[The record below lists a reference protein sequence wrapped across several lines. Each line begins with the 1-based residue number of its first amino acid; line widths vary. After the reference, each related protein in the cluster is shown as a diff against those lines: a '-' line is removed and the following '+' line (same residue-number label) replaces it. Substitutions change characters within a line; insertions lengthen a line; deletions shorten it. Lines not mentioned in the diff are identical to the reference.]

1 MLLLIGKIVYNKR
14 SKSLGGIYL
23 AKNTKQKKIIGSVVK
38 AFHIIDYI
46 AEEEREQGA
55 TEISEALGYGVSSTY
70 HLLNTLK
77 ECNLITQNTNT
88 KKYQLSLK
96 MWQLGMSAYRKN
108 HISIALKP
116 FLIDLKNKTGE
127 TSNLTVL
134 DRDKIV
140 YIAQE
145 ESDKLIKMFT
155 QTGASAPLHCT
166 AAGKIFLAYKT
177 KEKRDEILK
186 NYNLTYFTENTIT
199 DKEQLLKEL
208 DIVREQGYG
217 FDIEER
223 DEDVS
228 CVAAP
233 IFGLQDEVIASLSI
247 SGPNT
252 RFTERNI
259 KEWVNIITYT
269 AKEAT
274 SFLRSSK

>member
-1 MLLLIGKIVYNKR
+1 MTE
-14 SKSLGGIYL
+14 
-23 AKNTKQKKIIGSVVK
+23 NTKQKKIIGSVVK

-46 AEEEREQGA
+46 AESEREQGA

-77 ECNLITQNTNT
+77 ECNLITQNVNT

-96 MWQLGMSAYRKN
+96 MWQLGMKAYREN
-108 HISIALKP
+108 HISITLKP

-155 QTGASAPLHCT
+155 QIGASAPLHCT
-166 AAGKIFLAYKT
+166 AAGKIFLAYKSP
-177 KEKRDEILK
+177 EKRQEILK
-186 NYNLTYFTENTIT
+186 NYNLIKFTENTIT
-199 DKEQLLKEL
+199 DKDQLLKEL
-208 DIVREQGYG
+208 ENVRKIGYA

-233 IFGLQDEVIASLSI
+233 IFGLQNEVIASLSI

-252 RFTERNI
+252 RFTDHNI
-259 KEWVNIITYT
+259 KKWVNIIMHT
-269 AKEAT
+269 AAEAT

>member
-1 MLLLIGKIVYNKR
+1 MAENI
-14 SKSLGGIYL
+14 
-23 AKNTKQKKIIGSVVK
+23 KQKKIIGSVVK

-46 AEEEREQGA
+46 SEEEREQGA
-55 TEISEALGYGVSSTY
+55 TEISDALGYGVSATY

-77 ECNLITQNTNT
+77 ECNLITQNINT

-96 MWQLGMSAYRKN
+96 MWQLGMSAYRQN

-116 FLIDLKNKTGE
+116 FLVDLKNKTGE

-134 DRDKIV
+134 DKNKIV

-166 AAGKIFLAYKT
+166 AAGKIFLAYKSP
-177 KEKRDEILK
+177 EKRDEILK
-186 NYNLTYFTENTIT
+186 DYNLTYFTENTII
-199 DKEQLLKEL
+199 DKNQLLNEL
-208 DIVREQGYG
+208 VKVSELGYG

-233 IFGLQDEVIASLSI
+233 IFGLHDEVIACLSI
-247 SGPNT
+247 SGPHN
-252 RFTERNI
+252 RFTNKNI
-259 KEWVNIITYT
+259 KEWVNIITHT

-274 SFLRSSK
+274 DFLRSSK

>member
-1 MLLLIGKIVYNKR
+1 MLLLIGKMVYNIR

-23 AKNTKQKKIIGSVVK
+23 TEIVKQKKIIGSVVK
-38 AFHIIDYI
+38 AYHIIDYI
-46 AEEEREQGA
+46 AEQEIEQGA
-55 TEISEALGYGVSSTY
+55 TEISEALGYGVSATY

-77 ECNLITQNTNT
+77 ECNLITQNKST
-88 KKYQLSLK
+88 KKYQLSLR
-96 MWQLGMSAYRKN
+96 MWQIGMSAYRQN

-166 AAGKIFLAYKT
+166 AAGKIFLAYKS
-177 KEKRDEILK
+177 KEKREEILK
-186 NYNLTYFTENTIT
+186 NYKLAYFTENTIT
-199 DKEQLLKEL
+199 DKGELLREL
-208 DIVREQGYG
+208 EKVKNLGYG

-228 CVAAP
+228 CLAAP
-233 IFGLQDEVIASLSI
+233 IFGLQDEVIACLSI

-252 RFTERNI
+252 RFTDKNI
-259 KEWVNIITYT
+259 KEWINIITDI

-274 SFLRSSK
+274 DFLISSK

>member
-1 MLLLIGKIVYNKR
+1 
-14 SKSLGGIYL
+14 
-23 AKNTKQKKIIGSVVK
+23 
-38 AFHIIDYI
+38 
-46 AEEEREQGA
+46 
-55 TEISEALGYGVSSTY
+55 
-70 HLLNTLK
+70 
-77 ECNLITQNTNT
+77 
-88 KKYQLSLK
+88 

-186 NYNLTYFTENTIT
+186 NYNLTCFTENTIT

>member
-1 MLLLIGKIVYNKR
+1 MVYNKG

-23 AKNTKQKKIIGSVVK
+23 AENIKQKKIIGSVVK
-38 AFHIIDYI
+38 AFNIIDYI
-46 AEEEREQGA
+46 AQEEREQGA
-55 TEISEALGYGVSSTY
+55 TEISEALGYGVSATY

-96 MWQLGMSAYRKN
+96 MWQIGMSAYRQN

-127 TSNLTVL
+127 TSNLTIF
-134 DRDKIV
+134 DKDKIV

-166 AAGKIFLAYKT
+166 AAGKIFLAYKSL
-177 KEKRDEILK
+177 EKREEILK
-186 NYNLTYFTENTIT
+186 DYNLSYFTENTIT
-199 DKEQLLKEL
+199 DKNDLLKEL
-208 DIVREQGYG
+208 VKVRELGYG

-233 IFGLQDEVIASLSI
+233 IFGLNDEVIACLSI
-247 SGPNT
+247 SGPHT
-252 RFTERNI
+252 RFTEKNI
-259 KEWVNIITYT
+259 AEWIDIITDT
-269 AKEAT
+269 SKLAT
-274 SFLRSSK
+274 DFLRSSK